1 VAGLQGG
8 RRADALP
15 DFFQP
20 VQAVVGE
27 RLGQDPLGIGLI
39 DS

>member
-8 RRADALP
+8 RGGDALM
-15 DFFQP
+15 DFCQP

-27 RLGQDPLGIGLI
+27 RLGQDVLGIGLV
-39 DS
+39 DP